1 MGAYLAL
8 EIQLQTRSCPED
20 FQLFPQSSLE
30 GSGDEI
36 ALRLTVGEQEADFG
50 DGFIGSPL
58 YRLKFL
64 LERLQMF
71 REFAPADLS
80 PEPDARE

>member
-20 FQLFPQSSLE
+20 FQFFPQSSLE

-64 LERLQMF
+64 LERLRMF